1 MLRNYL
7 KTALRNLWKNK
18 GFSAINILGLTIG
31 MASSLLILLWT
42 RNELSYDRFHAHA
55 DRIYRITVDASGF
68 KAAVNPAG
76 MPAGLQAS
84 MPEIRSVL
92 RLAHERSILF
102 AVGTWEFEEQGVFF
116 ADSNFLQFF
125 SYRLLAGDPRTA
137 LQQPDAVLLTAGMAR
152 KYFGTD
158 AAIGKTL
165 KMNNDLPLKVTGI
178 LADVPENSHLQFDF
192 ILPMAVEAR
201 DNGDLQK
208 NVWSS
213 FNFYGYVRLDDRF
226 MASPANLARLEKR
239 MDAIYQE
246 HVPATQ
252 LKANFQLQP
261 LTAIHLHSGELQI
274 DLPGHGNLQY
284 VNIFLI
290 VAVFILIVACINFM
304 NLATARSARRAKEV
318 GLRKVVGA
326 LRGQLIGQFIGES
339 MLIAFFALVLAIGM
353 VALVLPAFDRLA
365 GKALTLQLSDGS
377 LWLMLLGIAAATGLL
392 AGSYPALYLSGF
404 RPVAVLKGNRGY
416 EGSERGRAWRSSPA
430 EVLRSLGGNLA
441 FRNGLV
447 IVQFVVSIVLLIGT
461 FVVYSQLRFIRDR
474 NPGFTKANLIYM
486 PLKGQLWAKIDA
498 LKAELQHHAA
508 TSDYCMVSELP
519 VNLKSGAA
527 RVFWD
532 GKDPRSQIIIP
543 AIDVTE
549 GFIDVFQMKI
559 LAGRGF
565 STAYG
570 NDSSHFMINE
580 KMMRTMGLTLAT
592 VVGKRLQYGDIKGSV
607 IGVVQDFNFKPIQQP
622 IEPLVL
628 YMNEFKSNVVVRAKP
643 GQTTA
648 AIRALAEISR
658 ELNPAYPFSYNFLD
672 QDLANLYKGEEQ
684 MSGIFNL
691 FAILAL
697 VISGL
702 GLYGLSA
709 YLAQRRTKE
718 IGIRKVLGA
727 SVFSILYLLST
738 GFTRLVLVSVLIAV
752 PLSIWAINRWLES
765 FAYHVIVNW
774 LIFPLAAL
782 VALVFAWV
790 TVSFETLRAAVMNPA
805 QSLKVD

>member
-31 MASSLLILLWT
+31 TASSLLILLWV
-42 RNELSYDRFHAHA
+42 RNELSYDRFNAHA

-92 RLAHERSILF
+92 RLAHERSVLF
-102 AVGTWEFEEQGVFF
+102 AVGTREFEEQGVFF

-137 LQQPDAVLLTAGMAR
+137 LQRPDAILLTAGMAR

-165 KMNNDLPLKVTGI
+165 KMNNDLPLTVTGI

-201 DNGDLQK
+201 DNDDLK
-208 NVWSS
+208 NNVWGN
-213 FNFYGYVRLDDRF
+213 FNFYGYVRLDDHF
-226 MASPANLARLEKR
+226 IPSPASLARLEKK
-239 MDAIYQE
+239 MDTIYKE
-246 HVPATQ
+246 HVGAN
-252 LKANFQLQP
+252 LLIANFHLQP
-261 LTAIHLHSGELQI
+261 LTAIHLHSGELQV
-274 DLPGHGNLQY
+274 DLSGHGNLQY

-304 NLATARSARRAKEV
+304 NLATARSARRAREV

-339 MLIAFFALVLAIGM
+339 MLIAFFALVLAIGV

-365 GKALTLQLSDGS
+365 GKALTLRVSDGN

-486 PLKGQLWAKIDA
+486 PLKGKLWDKMDA
-498 LKAELQHHAA
+498 LKAELQRHTA
-508 TSDYCMVSELP
+508 TSDYCLVSELP
-519 VNLKSGAA
+519 VNLKSGTAS
-527 RVFWD
+527 VFWQ

-543 AIDVTE
+543 SINVTE

-570 NDSSHFMINE
+570 NDSNHYVINE
-580 KMMRTMGLTLAT
+580 KMMRTMGLTLMTA
-592 VVGKRLQYGDIKGSV
+592 VGKPLQWGDDKGMV

-628 YMNEFKSNVVVRAKP
+628 IFDHWRSDVVVRAKP

-718 IGIRKVLGA
+718 IGVRKVLGA

-765 FAYHVIVNW
+765 FAYYVTVNW

-790 TVSFETLRAAVMNPA
+790 TVSFETLRAAMMNPA
-805 QSLKVD
+805 QSLKVE

>member
-7 KTALRNLWKNK
+7 KMALRNLWKNK

-31 MASSLLILLWT
+31 MASSLLILLWV

-55 DRIYRITVDASGF
+55 DHIYRITVDASGF

-76 MPAGLQAS
+76 MPAGLQAA
-84 MPEIRSVL
+84 MPEVGNVL

-102 AVGTWEFEEQGVFF
+102 AVGTREFEEPDVFF

-125 SYRLLAGDPRTA
+125 GYRLLAGDPKTA
-137 LQQPDAVLLTAGMAR
+137 LRRPDAVLLTEAMAR
-152 KYFGTD
+152 KYFGSD
-158 AAIGKTL
+158 GAIGKTL
-165 KMNNDLPLKVTGI
+165 KMNNDLLLTVTGI
-178 LADVPENSHLQFDF
+178 LAEVPENSHLRFDF

-201 DNGDLQK
+201 DNDDLKK
-208 NVWSS
+208 NVWTN
-213 FNFYGYVRLDDRF
+213 FNFYGYVRLDDHF
-226 MASPANLARLEKR
+226 PTSPANLARLEKR

-246 HVPATQ
+246 HVPPTM
-252 LKANFQLQP
+252 LKAVFHLQP
-261 LTAIHLHSGELQI
+261 LTDIHLHSGELQV

-326 LRGQLIGQFIGES
+326 LRGQLIAQFIGES
-339 MLIAFFALVLAIGM
+339 MLIAFLSLVLAIGI
-353 VALVLPAFDRLA
+353 VALVLPAFDHLA
-365 GKALTLQLSDGS
+365 GKALSLRLSDGS

-404 RPVAVLKGNRGY
+404 RPVAVLKGTLT
-416 EGSERGRAWRSSPA
+416 A
-430 EVLRSLGGNLA
+430 LGGNLA

-461 FVVYSQLRFIRDR
+461 FIVYSQLRFIRDR

-486 PLKGQLWAKIDA
+486 PMKGELWGKMSA
-498 LKAELQHHAA
+498 LKAELQRHSA
-508 TSDYCMVSELP
+508 TSDYCLVSELP
-519 VNLKSGAA
+519 INLKSGASQ
-527 RVFWD
+527 VFWD

-565 STAYG
+565 STAFG
-570 NDSSHFMINE
+570 NDTGHLVINE
-580 KMMRTMGLTLAT
+580 KMMRTMGLTLSTAI
-592 VVGKRLQYGDIKGSV
+592 GKPLQYGDIKGSV

-628 YMNEFKSNVVVRAKP
+628 YMNEYKSNVVVRAKP
-643 GQTTA
+643 GQTA
-648 AIRALAEISR
+648 AAVHALAEISK

-672 QDLANLYKGEEQ
+672 QDLANLYKGEQQ
-684 MSGIFNL
+684 MSVLFNL

-718 IGIRKVLGA
+718 IGVRKVLGA

-738 GFTRLVLVSVLIAV
+738 GFTRLVLVAVVIAV
-752 PLSIWAINRWLES
+752 PLSVWAINRWLEG
-765 FAYHVIVNW
+765 FAYHVTVSW
-774 LIFPLAAL
+774 LIFPLAAV

-790 TVSFETLRAAVMNPA
+790 TVSFESLRAAVMNPA
-805 QSLKVD
+805 RSLKIE

>member
-7 KTALRNLWKNK
+7 KTALRNLWRNK
-18 GFSAINILGLTIG
+18 AFSAINILGLTIG
-31 MASSLLILLWT
+31 MASSLLILLWV
-42 RNELSYDRFHAHA
+42 RNELSYDRFNAHA

-76 MPAGLQAS
+76 MPAGLQAA

-92 RLAHERSILF
+92 RIAHERSILF
-102 AVGTWEFEEQGVFF
+102 AVGTREFEEPGVFF

-125 SYRLLAGDPRTA
+125 SYPLKEGDVKTA
-137 LQQPDAVLLTAGMAR
+137 MQRPDAVLLTEAMAR
-152 KYFGTD
+152 KYFGTG
-158 AAIGKTL
+158 AAIGKIL
-165 KMNNDLPLKVTGI
+165 KMNNDLLLTVTGV
-178 LADVPENSHLQFDF
+178 LAETPENSHLQFDF

-201 DNGDLQK
+201 DNDDLK
-208 NVWSS
+208 NNVWGN
-213 FNFYGYVRLDDRF
+213 FNFYGYVRLDDRLV
-226 MASPANLARLEKR
+226 ASPANLARLEKR

-246 HVPATQ
+246 HVPPT
-252 LKANFQLQP
+252 LIKAKFKLQP
-261 LTAIHLHSGELQI
+261 LTAIHLHSGELQV
-274 DLPGHGNLQY
+274 DLPGHGNVQY

-290 VAVFILIVACINFM
+290 VAFFILIVACINFM
-304 NLATARSARRAKEV
+304 NLATARSARRAREV

-339 MLIAFFALVLAIGM
+339 MLIAFLALVLAIGI
-353 VALVLPAFDRLA
+353 VALALPAFDQLA
-365 GKALTLQLSDGS
+365 GKALTLRLSDGGI
-377 LWLMLLGIAAATGLL
+377 WLMLLGIAAATGLL

-404 RPVAVLKGNRGY
+404 RPVAVLKG
-416 EGSERGRAWRSSPA
+416 SLRA
-430 EVLRSLGGNLA
+430 LGGNLA

-461 FVVYSQLRFIRDR
+461 MVVYSQLRFIRNR

-486 PLKGQLWAKIDA
+486 PLKGQLWGKIDA
-498 LKAELQHHAA
+498 LKAELQRHPV
-508 TSDYCMVSELP
+508 TSDYTLVSELP
-519 VNLKSGAA
+519 VNLKSGTAN
-527 RVFWD
+527 VSWE

-543 AIDVTE
+543 SISVTE

-570 NDSSHFMINE
+570 NDSSHYVINE

-592 VVGKRLQYGDIKGSV
+592 AVGKRLQYGDRNGMV
-607 IGVVQDFNFKPIQQP
+607 IGVVKDFNFKPIQQP

-628 YMNEFKSNVVVRAKP
+628 YMNEWKSNVVVRAKP
-643 GQTTA
+643 GQA
-648 AIRALAEISR
+648 AAAVNVLAQISR
-658 ELNPAYPFSYNFLD
+658 ELNPGFPFSYNFLD
-672 QDLANLYKGEEQ
+672 QDLANLYKGEQQ

-697 VISGL
+697 IISGL

-718 IGIRKVLGA
+718 IGVRKVLGA

-752 PLSIWAINRWLES
+752 PLSVWAINRWLES
-765 FAYHVIVNW
+765 FAYHVTVSW
-774 LIFPLAAL
+774 LIFPLAAV

-790 TVSFETLRAAVMNPA
+790 TVSFESLRAAVMNPA
-805 QSLKVD
+805 KSLKVD

>member
-7 KTALRNLWKNK
+7 KTAFRNLWKNR

-31 MASSLLILLWT
+31 MASSLLILLWV

-55 DRIYRITVDASGF
+55 DRIYRVTVDASGF

-76 MPAGLQAS
+76 MPAGLQAA
-84 MPEIRSVL
+84 MPEVRSVL
-92 RLAHERSILF
+92 RLAHERSVLF
-102 AVGTWEFEEQGVFF
+102 AVGTREFEEPGVFF

-125 SYRLLAGDPRTA
+125 SYQLLAGDPTTA
-137 LQQPDAVLLTAGMAR
+137 LRRPDAVLLTEAMAR
-152 KYFGTD
+152 KYFGSEG
-158 AAIGKTL
+158 AIGKTL
-165 KMNNDLPLKVTGI
+165 KMNNDLLLTVTGI
-178 LADVPENSHLQFDF
+178 LAEVPENSHLQFDF
-192 ILPMAVEAR
+192 IVPMAVEAR
-201 DNGDLQK
+201 DNDDLK
-208 NVWSS
+208 KSVWSS
-213 FNFYGYVRLDDRF
+213 FNFYGYVRLDDHF
-226 MASPANLARLEKR
+226 DASPANLARLEKQ
-239 MDAIYQE
+239 MDVLYQE
-246 HVPATQ
+246 HVPPTL
-252 LKANFQLQP
+252 LKAKFQLQP
-261 LTAIHLHSGELQI
+261 LTDIHLHSGELQV

-326 LRGQLIGQFIGES
+326 LRGQLIAQFIGES
-339 MLIAFFALVLAIGM
+339 MLITFLSLVLAVGV
-353 VALVLPAFDRLA
+353 VALALPAFDHVA
-365 GKALTLQLSDGS
+365 GKALSLRLSDGR
-377 LWLMLLGIAAATGLL
+377 LWLMLLGIAAATGLV

-404 RPVAVLKGNRGY
+404 RPVEVLKGRLGN
-416 EGSERGRAWRSSPA
+416 
-430 EVLRSLGGNLA
+430 LGGNLN
-441 FRNGLV
+441 FRNMLV

-461 FVVYSQLRFIRDR
+461 SVVYSQLRFIRDR

-486 PLKGQLWAKIDA
+486 PMRGELWGKIDA
-498 LKAELQHHAA
+498 LKAELQRHTA
-508 TSDYCMVSELP
+508 TSDYCLVSELP
-519 VNLKSGAA
+519 VNLKSGASQ
-527 RVFWD
+527 VFWD

-543 AIDVTE
+543 AIDLSE

-565 STAYG
+565 STAFG
-570 NDSSHFMINE
+570 NDSSHLVINE
-580 KMMRTMGLTLAT
+580 KMMRTMGLKLAT
-592 VVGKRLQYGDIKGSV
+592 AVGSRLQYGDIKGTV

-628 YMNEFKSNVVVRAKP
+628 YMNQYKSNVVVRAKP
-643 GQTTA
+643 GQTA
-648 AIRALAEISR
+648 AAVQALAEISK

-672 QDLANLYKGEEQ
+672 QDLANLYKGEQQ
-684 MSGIFNL
+684 MSVLFNL

-718 IGIRKVLGA
+718 IGVRKVLGA

-738 GFTRLVLVSVLIAV
+738 GFTRLVLVAVVIAV
-752 PLSIWAINRWLES
+752 PLSVWAINRWLEG
-765 FAYHVIVNW
+765 FAYHVTVSW
-774 LIFPLAAL
+774 LIFPLAAM
-782 VALVFAWV
+782 VAVVFAWV
-790 TVSFETLRAAVMNPA
+790 TVSFESLRAAVMNPA
-805 QSLKVD
+805 TSLKIE

>member
-31 MASSLLILLWT
+31 MASSLLILLWV

-76 MPAGLQAS
+76 MPAGLQAAI
-84 MPEIRSVL
+84 PEIHSVM
-92 RLAHERSILF
+92 RLAHENRVLF
-102 AVGTWEFEEQGVFF
+102 AVGTREFEEPGVFA

-125 SYRLLAGDPRTA
+125 SYRLVAGDPASA
-137 LQQPDAVLLTAGMAR
+137 LRRPDAVLLTEAMAR
-152 KYFGTD
+152 KYFGTGGAAGPDGAVRAD

-165 KMNNDLPLKVTGI
+165 KMNNDLLLTVTGI
-178 LADVPENSHLQFDF
+178 LAPIPENSHLQFDF

-201 DNGDLQK
+201 NNDDLK
-208 NVWSS
+208 NNVWMN
-213 FNFYGYVRLDDRF
+213 FNFYGYVRLDDRQT
-226 MASPANLARLEKR
+226 ASPGGLARLEAR
-239 MDAIYQE
+239 MDAIYKE
-246 HVPATQ
+246 HVPETM
-252 LKANFQLQP
+252 LKAKFQLQP
-261 LTAIHLHSGELQI
+261 LTAIHLHSTELQV

-339 MLIAFFALVLAIGM
+339 MLIAFVALVLAVGI
-353 VALVLPAFDRLA
+353 VALVLPAFDHLA
-365 GKALTLQLSDGS
+365 GRALSLRLSDGG

-404 RPVAVLKGNRGY
+404 RPVAVLKG
-416 EGSERGRAWRSSPA
+416 SLRA
-430 EVLRSLGGNLA
+430 LGGNLA
-441 FRNGLV
+441 FRNVLV

-474 NPGFTKANLIYM
+474 NPGFTKANLLYM
-486 PLKGQLWAKIDA
+486 PLKGKLWDKMDA
-498 LKAELQHHAA
+498 LKAELQRHVA
-508 TSDYCMVSELP
+508 TSDYCLVSELP
-519 VNLKSGAA
+519 VNLKSGASQ
-527 RVFWD
+527 VFWD

-543 AIDVTE
+543 AIDVSE

-570 NDSSHFMINE
+570 NDSSHYVINE
-580 KMMRTMGLTLAT
+580 KMMRTMGLTLASA
-592 VVGKRLQYGDIKGSV
+592 VGKPLQYGDRKGTV
-607 IGVVQDFNFKPIQQP
+607 IGVVKDFNFKPIQQP

-628 YMNEFKSNVVVRAKP
+628 YMNEWKSTVVVRAKP
-643 GQTTA
+643 GQA
-648 AIRALAEISR
+648 AAAVSVLATISR

-672 QDLANLYKGEEQ
+672 QDLANLYKGEQQ

-691 FAILAL
+691 FAVLAL

-718 IGIRKVLGA
+718 IGVRKVLGA

-738 GFTRLVLVSVLIAV
+738 GFTRLVLVAVLIAV
-752 PLSIWAINRWLES
+752 PLSVWAINRWLEG
-765 FAYHVIVNW
+765 FAYHVTVNW
-774 LIFPLAAL
+774 LIFPLAAV

-790 TVSFETLRAAVMNPA
+790 TVSFESLRAAVMNPA
-805 QSLKVD
+805 RSLKVE

>member
-7 KTALRNLWKNK
+7 KTALRNLWRNK

-31 MASSLLILLWT
+31 IASSLLILLWV

-76 MPAGLQAS
+76 MPAGLQAA
-84 MPEIRSVL
+84 MPEVRGVLRLGHERSVL
-92 RLAHERSILF
+92 F
-102 AVGTWEFEEQGVFF
+102 AAGVREFEEPGVIF

-125 SYRLLAGDPRTA
+125 SYSLKEGDVKKAMQR
-137 LQQPDAVLLTAGMAR
+137 PDAVLLTGAMAR
-152 KYFGTD
+152 KYFGTE

-165 KMNNDLPLKVTGI
+165 KMNNDLLLTVTGI
-178 LADVPENSHLQFDF
+178 LAETPGNSHLQFDF

-201 DNGDLQK
+201 DNDDLRN
-208 NVWSS
+208 NVWTN

-226 MASPANLARLEKR
+226 VASPVNLARLEKR

-246 HVPATQ
+246 HVPPTL
-252 LKANFQLQP
+252 LKATFQLQP
-261 LTAIHLHSGELQI
+261 LTAIHLHSGELQV
-274 DLPGHGNLQY
+274 DLPGHGNVQY

-304 NLATARSARRAKEV
+304 NLATARSAQRAKEV

-339 MLIAFFALVLAIGM
+339 MLIAFLALVLAIGI
-353 VALVLPAFDRLA
+353 VALLLPAFDQLA
-365 GKALTLQLSDGS
+365 GKELTLRFSDGG
-377 LWLMLLGIAAATGLL
+377 LWLMLVGIATATGLL

-404 RPVAVLKGNRGY
+404 RPVAVLKGNRVY
-416 EGSERGRAWRSSPA
+416 EGYGRGRAWRSSSA
-430 EVLRSLGGNLA
+430 EVHRALGGNLA

-447 IVQFVVSIVLLIGT
+447 ILQFVVSIVLLIGT
-461 FVVYSQLRFIRDR
+461 MVVYSQLRFIHDR
-474 NPGFTKANLIYM
+474 NPGFTKDNLLYM
-486 PLKGQLWAKIDA
+486 PIKGALWGKFDA
-498 LKAELQHHAA
+498 LKAELRRHAA
-508 TSDYCMVSELP
+508 TSDYCIVSELP
-519 VNLKSGAA
+519 VNLKSGASQ
-527 RVFWD
+527 VFWD
-532 GKDPRSQIIIP
+532 GKDPRSQIIVP
-543 AIDVTE
+543 AMCVTE
-549 GFIDVFQMKI
+549 GFIDVFQMTI

-570 NDSSHFMINE
+570 NDSNHLVINE
-580 KMMRTMGLTLAT
+580 KMMRTMG
-592 VVGKRLQYGDIKGSV
+592 
-607 IGVVQDFNFKPIQQP
+607 
-622 IEPLVL
+622 
-628 YMNEFKSNVVVRAKP
+628 
-643 GQTTA
+643 QTPA
-648 AIRALAEISR
+648 AINVMAQISR
-658 ELNPAYPFSYNFLD
+658 ELNPGFPFSYNFLD
-672 QDLANLYKGEEQ
+672 EDLANLYRGEEQ

-691 FAILAL
+691 FALLAL

-718 IGIRKVLGA
+718 IGVRKVLGA

-738 GFTRLVLVSVLIAV
+738 GFTRLVLIAVLIAV
-752 PLSIWAINRWLES
+752 PVSVWAINRWLEG
-765 FAYHVIVNW
+765 FAYHVTVNW

-782 VALVFAWV
+782 VALLFAWV
-790 TVSFETLRAAVMNPA
+790 TVSFESLRAAVMNPA
-805 QSLKVD
+805 KSLKVE

>member
-31 MASSLLILLWT
+31 MASSLLILLWV
-42 RNELSYDRFHAHA
+42 RNELSYDRFNAHA
-55 DRIYRITVDASGF
+55 DRIYRVTAEATGF
-68 KAAVNPAG
+68 KAAVNPPWMA
-76 MPAGLQAS
+76 PALQAA
-84 MPEIRSVL
+84 MPEVRSVV
-92 RLAHERSILF
+92 RVSCPSSVLF
-102 AVGTWEFEEQGVFF
+102 AVGTREFEETGVFY

-125 SYRLLAGDPRTA
+125 NYPLVAGDPKTA
-137 LQQPDAVLLTAGMAR
+137 LRRPDAVLLTTAMAR

-158 AAIGKTL
+158 GAIGKTI
-165 KMNNDLPLKVTGI
+165 KMDNDSLLTVTGI

-192 ILPMAVEAR
+192 ILPKSLNAQ
-201 DNGDLQK
+201 GDQG
-208 NVWSS
+208 
-213 FNFYGYVRLDDRF
+213 FNYCYIRLDDHF
-226 MASPANLARLEKR
+226 LATPANRTRLEKKIGDVFKQR
-239 MDAIYQE
+239 VTESLLQADF
-246 HVPATQ
+246 H
-252 LKANFQLQP
+252 LQP
-261 LTAIHLHSGELQI
+261 LTAIHLHSSDLQI

-284 VNIFLI
+284 VNTFLI

-326 LRGQLIGQFIGES
+326 LRGQLMAQFIGES
-339 MLIAFFALVLAIGM
+339 MLIAFLSLVLAIG
-353 VALVLPAFDRLA
+353 VVWLVLPAFDHLA
-365 GKALTLQLSDGS
+365 GKALSLRLSDGR

-404 RPVAVLKGNRGY
+404 RPVAVLKG
-416 EGSERGRAWRSSPA
+416 S
-430 EVLRSLGGNLA
+430 LRTLGGNLT

-474 NPGFTKANLIYM
+474 NPGFAKANLIYM
-486 PLKGQLWAKIDA
+486 PMKGQLSEKTSA
-498 LKAELQHHAA
+498 LKAELQRHPA
-508 TSDYCMVSELP
+508 TSDYCFVSELP
-519 VNLKSGAA
+519 VNLKNGETQVA
-527 RVFWD
+527 WL
-532 GKDPRSQIIIP
+532 GKDPRAQIIIP
-543 AIDVTE
+543 SITVTE
-549 GFIDVFQMKI
+549 GFIAVFQMKI

-565 STAYG
+565 STAFG
-570 NDSSHFMINE
+570 NDSSHYVINE

-592 VVGKRLQYGDIKGSV
+592 AVGKRLQYGDTKGTV

-628 YMNEFKSNVVVRAKP
+628 LLGNWRNDVVVRAKP
-643 GQTTA
+643 GQTA
-648 AIRALAEISR
+648 AAVQALAEISR
-658 ELNPAYPFSYNFLD
+658 ELNPGYPFSYNFLD
-672 QDLANLYKGEEQ
+672 QDLANLYKGEQQ

-691 FAILAL
+691 FAVLAL

-718 IGIRKVLGA
+718 IGVRKVLGA

-738 GFTRLVLVSVLIAV
+738 GFTRLVLVAVVIAV
-752 PLSIWAINRWLES
+752 PLSVWAIDRWLAG
-765 FAYHVIVNW
+765 FAYHVTVNW
-774 LIFPLAAL
+774 LIFPLAAV
-782 VALVFAWV
+782 VALLFAWV

-805 QSLKVD
+805 QSLKME

>member
-31 MASSLLILLWT
+31 MASSLLILLWV
-42 RNELSYDRFHAHA
+42 RNELSYDRFHVHA

-76 MPAGLQAS
+76 MPPGLQAA
-84 MPEIRSVL
+84 MPEIHSVIRLAVERSVL
-92 RLAHERSILF
+92 L
-102 AVGTWEFEEQGVFF
+102 AVGTREFEEPGVLF

-125 SYRLLAGDPRTA
+125 SYPLREGDPKTA
-137 LQQPDAVLLTAGMAR
+137 LQRPDAVLLTAGMAQ
-152 KYFGTD
+152 KYFGSE
-158 AAIGKTL
+158 AAIGKTI
-165 KMNNDLPLKVTGI
+165 KMNNDLLLTVTGI
-178 LADVPENSHLQFDF
+178 LADIPENSHLQFDCV
-192 ILPMAVEAR
+192 LPMAVQAR
-201 DNGDLQK
+201 NNDDLK
-208 NVWSS
+208 NNVWAN
-213 FNFYGYVRLDDRF
+213 FNFYGYIRLDDRQDF
-226 MASPANLARLEKR
+226 SPANIARLDKR
-239 MDAIYQE
+239 IDAIYKE
-246 HVPATQ
+246 HVADKL
-252 LKANFQLQP
+252 LKANFHLQP
-261 LTAIHLHSGELQI
+261 LPDIHLGSSELQI

-284 VNIFLI
+284 VKIFLI

-339 MLIAFFALVLAIGM
+339 MLIAFVALVLAIGI
-353 VALVLPAFDRLA
+353 VALALPAFDHLA
-365 GKALTLQLSDGS
+365 GKSLTLRLSDGS

-404 RPVAVLKGNRGY
+404 RPVAVLKGSLRG
-416 EGSERGRAWRSSPA
+416 
-430 EVLRSLGGNLA
+430 LGGNLA

-474 NPGFTKANLIYM
+474 NPGFTKANILYM
-486 PLKGQLWAKIDA
+486 PLKGKLWDKMGA
-498 LKAELQHHAA
+498 LKAELQRHPA
-508 TSDYCMVSELP
+508 TSDYCLVSELP
-519 VNLKSGAA
+519 VNLKSGASQ
-527 RVFWD
+527 VFWE

-543 AIDVTE
+543 SINVTE
-549 GFIDVFQMKI
+549 SFIDVFQMKI

-570 NDSSHFMINE
+570 NDSNHYVINE

-592 VVGKRLQYGDIKGSV
+592 AVGKRLQYGDVKGTV

-628 YMNEFKSNVVVRAKP
+628 LLGDWRSFVVVRAKP
-643 GQTTA
+643 GQSTA
-648 AIRALAEISR
+648 AVGALAAISR

-718 IGIRKVLGA
+718 IGVRKVLGA
-727 SVFSILYLLST
+727 SVFNILYLLST
-738 GFTRLVLVSVLIAV
+738 GFTRLVLVAVVIAV
-752 PLSIWAINRWLES
+752 PLSVWAINRWLEG
-765 FAYHVIVNW
+765 FAFHVTVNW

-782 VALVFAWV
+782 TALVFAWV
-790 TVSFETLRAAVMNPA
+790 TVSFESLRAAVMNPA
-805 QSLKVD
+805 ESLKVE

>member
-31 MASSLLILLWT
+31 MASSLLIQLWT

-55 DRIYRITVDASGF
+55 DRLYRITVDASGF
-68 KAAVNPAG
+68 KAAVNPTG

-92 RLAHERSILF
+92 RVGHEGSVLF
-102 AVGTWEFEEQGVFF
+102 AVGTREFDEPGVLY

-125 SYRLLAGDPRTA
+125 SYPLLEGDPKTA
-137 LQQPDAVLLTAGMAR
+137 LRRPDAVLLTAAMAR

-165 KMNNDLPLKVTGI
+165 KMDNDLLLTVTGI
-178 LADVPENSHLQFDF
+178 LAGIPENSHLQFDF
-192 ILPMAVEAR
+192 IVPIAVEFR
-201 DNGDLQK
+201 NNKYLLD
-208 NVWSS
+208 NVWTN
-213 FNFYGYVRLDDRF
+213 FNFYSYVRLDDRF
-226 MASPANLARLEKR
+226 DASPANLARLEKR
-239 MDAIYQE
+239 LDAIYKE
-246 HVPATQ
+246 HVPEN
-252 LKANFQLQP
+252 LIKARFQLQP
-261 LTAIHLHSGELQI
+261 LTEIHLHSGELQV

-339 MLIAFFALVLAIGM
+339 MLIAFLSLALAVGI
-353 VALVLPAFDRLA
+353 VALALPAFDHLS
-365 GKALTLQLSDGS
+365 GKALSLRLSDGR
-377 LWLMLLGIAAATGLL
+377 LWLMLLGIAATTGLL

-404 RPVAVLKGNRGY
+404 RPVAVLKG
-416 EGSERGRAWRSSPA
+416 S
-430 EVLRSLGGNLA
+430 LRSLGGNLA

-474 NPGFTKANLIYM
+474 NPGFAKANLIYI
-486 PLKGQLWAKIDA
+486 PIKGKLFDKTNA
-498 LKAELQHHAA
+498 LKAELQRHSA
-508 TSDYCMVSELP
+508 TSDYCLVSELP
-519 VNLKSGAA
+519 VNLKSGASQ
-527 RVFWD
+527 VFWD
-532 GKDPRSQIIIP
+532 GKDPRSQTIIP
-543 AIDVTE
+543 SITVTE

-570 NDSSHFMINE
+570 NDSSHFVINE
-580 KMMRTMGLTLAT
+580 KMMRTMGLRLAT
-592 VVGKRLQYGDIKGSV
+592 AVGKRLQYGEIKGSV

-628 YMNEFKSNVVVRAKP
+628 LLGDWRNDVVVRAKP
-643 GQTTA
+643 GQTA
-648 AIRALAEISR
+648 AAAQALAEISQ
-658 ELNPAYPFSYNFLD
+658 ELNPGYPFSYNFLD
-672 QDLANLYKGEEQ
+672 QDLANLYKGEQQ
-684 MSGIFNL
+684 MSVLFNL

-718 IGIRKVLGA
+718 IGVRKVLGA

-752 PLSIWAINRWLES
+752 PLSLWVINRWLES
-765 FAYHVIVNW
+765 FAYHVTVNW
-774 LIFPLAAL
+774 LVFPLAAL

-805 QSLKVD
+805 QSLKVE